1 MAGGK
6 IHSTDELASAT
17 GLWPTWAR
25 VVVSLALLYHASAIW
40 VGAWAPAPSSR
51 LERDVDN
58 VFDGYQQLVD
68 QGYSYRYYSPE
79 PPPTPVITAVL
90 TFADGRP
97 EKTVRIP
104 ERGTWPRLRYQRQ
117 LAMAS
122 GLLIDAEDARANGGD
137 PSKSRWA
144 HAFATHL
151 GRSNPGCSSVTL
163 RSQLHLVPDPA
174 RVRQLLEAPGA
185 GPVDLDAEEF
195 YTTPERIGV
204 FPCDAS

>member
-1 MAGGK
+1 MIGGNNDTTGKSAPTAGR
-6 IHSTDELASAT
+6 
-17 GLWPTWAR
+17 WPTWAR
-25 VVVSLALLYHASAIW
+25 VVVTLALLYHASAVW

-51 LERDVDN
+51 LERDLDD
-58 VFDGYQQLVD
+58 VFDRYQQLVD

-90 TFADGRP
+90 TYGDGRP
-97 EKTVRIP
+97 ERSVRIP

-117 LAMAS
+117 LALAS
-122 GLLIDAEDARANGGD
+122 GLLMDVEDARANGGD
-137 PSKSRWA
+137 ASKSRWA
-144 HAFATHL
+144 HAFKTHL
-151 GRSNPGCSSVTL
+151 CRSNPGCSSVTL
-163 RSQLHLVPDPA
+163 WWQLHLVPNPE

-195 YTTPERIGV
+195 YTAPERIGV

>member
-1 MAGGK
+1 MNGGK
-6 IHSTDELASAT
+6 NDTIDKVAPIA
-17 GLWPTWAR
+17 GRWPNWAR
-25 VVVSLALLYHASAIW
+25 VIVTLALLYHASAVW

-51 LERDVDN
+51 LERDLDEF
-58 VFDGYQQLVD
+58 FDRYQQLVD
-68 QGYSYRYYSPE
+68 QGYSYRYYSPD
-79 PPPTPVITAVL
+79 PPPTPVVTATL
-90 TFADGRP
+90 AFADGRP
-97 EKTVRIP
+97 EKSVRIP

-117 LAMAS
+117 LALAN
-122 GLLIDAEDARANGGD
+122 GLLMDVEDAKAKGLDASR
-137 PSKSRWA
+137 SRWA

-163 RSQLHLVPDPA
+163 RWQLHLLPNPD

-195 YTTPERIGV
+195 YTAPERIGV